1 MAGNLIGEPFKSYV
15 NEQIKAR
22 QEVHGK
28 TERNLKEISY
38 LNSRNAWIKM
48 ASGVILSAKKY
59 NKVTEGIDTPSLGKN
74 QDDDGGLLAKNWVL
88 FNGLGK
94 QSQRDIE
101 NPDGTTTSVDYIK
114 GDRAGISGGNK
125 AYGIGGTKFGYAPMP
140 GIVDA
145 SLKCL
150 NRGSIKKMEVNVIA
164 HNTNQFN
171 VIDTLYLRLGYSVFI
186 EWGYDKYWDNNGDLQ
201 PMGPSLIDEK
211 FFSGKFKDSNYSR
224 WVPEI
229 EKKREKTD
237 GNYEGIFGT
246 ISNFSWT
253 FQDDGSY
260 KIKIEIISLGDIIE
274 SLRANLP
281 PIGKIESSY
290 QEVRANKLKQTI
302 FIDDKAASQDDFY
315 DKLYIG
321 LKDVLINFY
330 TNAYNS
336 RSSSQYLKGKF
347 EPDEYSNPLKLF
359 QYQGDNLYYILD
371 LPNFSS
377 QTEYIGTFDDDTK
390 VISKYLQEGIYFS
403 FKKALLRRSDKW
415 INSDRL
421 KGDYLKNQTGTPP
434 NVTEKFY
441 ERVEES
447 TQEGFFRPPSNSTS
461 TYIPTGGDV
470 DVLKNGGIVRRSDFF
485 IDGGYVTSVERLLK
499 DFYEFALENNFAG
512 GSADL
517 RFYPTNATIIDRE
530 SNKNRITK
538 YFATL
543 RKTNE
548 KLNTLFKFKKPNV
561 FTKIGG
567 KEIPNP
573 KGLIFPTGV
582 KELIIFN
589 KSVNFPKFT
598 SSNFKKYDKSFC
610 YMSGLTGYF
619 IKLGTFLDYLQEFII
634 PKIDKGNQPMM
645 TIDTNEKNNICYVV
659 DNIISLNPKKIQINN
674 SDFLTYSNGYIEI
687 NEGLSPFKQ
696 KEGKYIYGNIMNIY
710 FSFDRIEEIFDDID
724 SDGNISIYNVI
735 KKICQDINET
745 LGFINNIEPVISDTN
760 EKGKVIGNVIKLIDQ
775 TPIPGIEIISKQLG
789 FETPDKEAIL
799 EVFGYNQ
806 QYRDE
811 DNKLIDRN
819 PNEYT
824 STFVNKIGITTE
836 INKKYATMI
845 TIGATSQGSIPGV
858 EATSFSK
865 WNEGITDRF
874 KNKLVDA
881 VATTKK
887 TDPLENII
895 EQNKNVYGEY
905 TEYLKQ
911 QEGLFGYNVGEEGS
925 VNDKIVSTN
934 SKVAS
939 NFYKYQ
945 ASYSSLKNSDKDGAI
960 SSVGFMPFNLKLDM
974 DGLGGIKIYN
984 RLQVNTSFL
993 PPNYGNSLQF
1003 IVTGVNHK
1011 IKDNSWTTHLDTL
1024 ATSKPQAT
1032 PEILVPTEKL
1042 IETNPP
1048 PDYSLIIASCP
1059 TTVVSGWE
1067 VPATFNGTTLNT
1079 TIKRKN
1085 VTPNASVKRDIV
1097 PIINGSDYKSKYT
1110 LGHRI
1115 LAMVTVLKEGYNEIY
1130 SDNPLG
1136 TKAYRTKNPGN
1147 IGNTDSGKEKTLSSV
1162 KEGMELV
1169 MEYYSKRNK
1178 GTGFTKSLKIWN
1190 FGPQKLS
1197 PKFSEE
1203 IQENLANYGNPP
1215 NGCLPGYEGN
1225 YQGEISYFVKRYST
1239 ASRINNS
1246 GLSRFKTLFE
1256 LNGYTNFT
1264 TSSKIQDLM
1273 AFGGISNQ
1281 DIKFS

>member
-22 QEVHGK
+22 QKVHGK
-28 TERNLKEISY
+28 TERTLEEISY

-48 ASGVILSAKKY
+48 ASGVTLSADKY
-59 NKVTEGIDTPSLGKN
+59 NDVTKDIDTPSLGKN

-94 QSQRDIE
+94 PKNSNSIDEGNVVNNISAT
-101 NPDGTTTSVDYIK
+101 NPIL
-114 GDRAGISGGNK
+114 GDRAGIGGNG
-125 AYGIGGTKFGYAPMP
+125 AYGIGGTEFGYSPMP
-140 GIVDA
+140 GIADA

-186 EWGYDKYWDNNGDLQ
+186 EWGYDKYLDNNGDLQ

-211 FFSGKFKDSNYSR
+211 FFSDDFGNSNYSK
-224 WVPEI
+224 WIPEI
-229 EKKREKTD
+229 EKKRKKTD

-260 KIKIEIISLGDIIE
+260 KIKIEIISLGDIVE

-281 PIGKIESSY
+281 PVGEISSAYTQFKIDD
-290 QEVRANKLKQTI
+290 LKQNV
-302 FIDDKAASQDDFY
+302 FIGGKAASQDDFY
-315 DKLYIG
+315 NILFPG
-321 LKDVLINFY
+321 LKSILGGFY
-330 TNAYNS
+330 TKAYNDYKNNTYVETS
-336 RSSSQYLKGKF
+336 NDEKGTILSGNF
-347 EPDEYSNPLKLF
+347 VYTGLGG
-359 QYQGDNLYYILD
+359 GDAIKHFLN
-371 LPNFSS
+371 LPNFNEVYYNPGDKEAE
-377 QTEYIGTFDDDTK
+377 TTANGFLEDGIWN
-390 VISKYLQEGIYFS
+390 VI
-403 FKKALLRRSDKW
+403 ARSMRERPKP
-415 INSDRL
+415 ITSPT
-421 KGDYLKNQTGTPP
+421 TGKTTPSNNYDIFIRSENKTLSISP
-434 NVTEKFY
+434 
-441 ERVEES
+441 EES
-447 TQEGFFRPPSNSTS
+447 NEEGFFAPPNYTDYFFPKTVKGERPLPNGRFKDTNG
-461 TYIPTGGDV
+461 YLIDQEQF
-470 DVLKNGGIVRRSDFF
+470 LK
-485 IDGGYVTSVERLLK
+485 Y
-499 DFYEFALENNFAG
+499 FYEYALDNNVAG
-512 GSADL
+512 GSTDI
-517 RFYPTNATIIDRE
+517 RFYPTTATITDRE

-538 YFATL
+538 YFATI
-543 RKTNE
+543 RKAFDNPPNGI
-548 KLNTLFKFKKPNV
+548 KQLWTLKGKSV
-561 FTKIGG
+561 FTIIGG
-567 KEIPNP
+567 VQVQNPSGTRFPITDKE
-573 KGLIFPTGV
+573 F
-582 KELIIFN
+582 ELFN
-589 KSVNFPKFT
+589 ASVNFPKF
-598 SSNFKKYDKSFC
+598 SSSSPEKYNNSFC
-610 YMSGLTGYF
+610 YMNGLTGYF

-634 PKIDKGNQPMM
+634 PKIDKGDQPMM

-659 DNIISLNPKKIQINN
+659 DNVVSLNPKKIQINN

-687 NEGLSPFKQ
+687 NQGLSPFKQ

-745 LGFINNIEPVISDTN
+745 LGFTNNIEPVISDTN

-775 TPIPGIEIISKQLG
+775 TPIPGIEIISRKLG
-789 FETPDKEAIL
+789 FKPPKKEAIL
-799 EVFGYNQ
+799 EVFGYNSK
-806 QYRDE
+806 D
-811 DNKLIDRN
+811 K
-819 PNEYT
+819 T

-836 INKKYATMI
+836 INKRYATMI

-881 VATTKK
+881 VATTTK

-911 QEGLFGYNVGEEGS
+911 SEGLFGYNTGEEGS

-945 ASYSSLKNSDKDGAI
+945 ASYSSLSNSNKDGAI

-1011 IKDNSWTTHLDTL
+1011 ISNNSWTTHLDTL
-1024 ATSKPQAT
+1024 ATSKPQT
-1032 PEILVPTEKL
+1032 IPEILAPTEKL
-1042 IETNPP
+1042 IVTGSFNFEA
-1048 PDYSLIIASCP
+1048 IKASCVKL
-1059 TTVVSGWE
+1059 VVTGSFN
-1067 VPATFNGTTLNT
+1067 VPDSYDGVPLENN
-1079 TIKRKN
+1079 IKVYSKVSTPSEYKN
-1085 VTPNASVKRDIV
+1085 DIL
-1097 PIINGSDYKSKYT
+1097 PIINGADYKANYT
-1110 LGHRI
+1110 FGHRI
-1115 LAMVTVLKEGYNEIY
+1115 IAAITTKKEGYYAGSI
-1130 SDNPLG
+1130 
-1136 TKAYRTKNPGN
+1136 AYTTKNPGN
-1147 IGNTDSGKEKTLSSV
+1147 IGNTDSGLRNPQTTV
-1162 KEGMELV
+1162 IAGMKLL
-1169 MEYYSKRNK
+1169 MDYYSSKK
-1178 GTGFTKSLKIWN
+1178 AGTGYTGTEAIWN
-1190 FGPQKLS
+1190 FGEQEIKPN
-1197 PKFSEE
+1197 FSKE
-1203 IQENLANYGNPP
+1203 IQKNQSKYRRP
-1215 NGCLPGYEGN
+1215 NGCLPGYKGN
-1225 YQGEISYFVKRYST
+1225 YQGQISYFVKRYST
-1239 ASRINNS
+1239 ASRINNN
-1246 GLSRFKTLFE
+1246 GLSIYATLFA
-1256 LNGYTNFT
+1256 LNGYSGFT
-1264 TSSKIQDLM
+1264 GDSTFKDLM
-1273 AFGGISNQ
+1273 DYGGISNKDVVFQ
-1281 DIKFS
+1281 